1 VSVDNTRTQVFISY
15 SHKDQEYL
23 DQLQDHLK
31 PLIRD
36 KRVDIWDDTMIQTG
50 SRWREEIRDAISRAK
65 AAVLLVSPS
74 FFASDFI
81 AESELPPILE
91 AAASDGMTVMSVIV
105 RPSRYERDQLS
116 QFQAI
121 NHVSQ
126 PLSDMPTGKRDVVF
140 EKLSQTLERLLTS
153 AQPSPATVRPQDSKS
168 PPTPPKETPANPP
181 AAAAIPKRKS
191 ARFAGRDSGA
201 ARPRSVPRMIAPPRV
216 FVSAPVD
223 SVLDARQLA
232 IKRGVLAALDK
243 AGFEP
248 QEFGASG
255 LPAQMA
261 WNFEA
266 AREVMGN
273 CQGAFIF
280 GFARWR
286 VSTDAGLMTMLTE
299 YNHFEG
305 GLATSLELP
314 IFLMA
319 EAGVQQR
326 GIVYPGGGKL
336 IVTIP
341 ESADERWLESDSFT
355 AHFQSWRAAVNTHAN
370 VFLASTSALRSTAAK
385 VKLYLSSIGVTV
397 RDLQDFQLGASARD
411 EVERVVGS
419 CATAIFLFG
428 GGGDEPGRDNL
439 LFELGYFARAKGFQ
453 KILVILEKGASLP
466 SDMAGIIYSSLGDP
480 ADIGPIE
487 THLRAFVHAKL

>member
-1 VSVDNTRTQVFISY
+1 MIVHNKRTQVFISY

-36 KRVDIWDDTMIQTG
+36 KRVDIWDDTMLQTG

-91 AAASDGMTVMSVIV
+91 AATDDGMTVMSVIV
-105 RPSRYERDQLS
+105 RPSRFERDQLS

-140 EKLSQTLERLLTS
+140 EKLCQTIEKLLGS
-153 AQPSPATVRPQDSKS
+153 AQSSPETAGSQDSES
-168 PPTPPKETPANPP
+168 
-181 AAAAIPKRKS
+181 AAAPSKKTRVNEPRPGIQKRRS
-191 ARFAGRDSGA
+191 ARLTGA
-201 ARPRSVPRMIAPPRV
+201 ASDAAEPTSSADLIAPPRV

-223 SVLDARQLA
+223 SVLNVGQLA
-232 IKRGVLAALDK
+232 IKRGVLALLRK
-243 AGFEP
+243 TGIEP

-255 LPAQMA
+255 LPAQMI

-273 CQGAFIF
+273 CQGACIL

-341 ESADERWLESDSFT
+341 ENADESWLKSDGFV
-355 AHFQSWRAAVNTHAN
+355 AHFQSWCAAVNKHAN
-370 VFLASTSALRSTAAK
+370 VFVAATRGLRSTAAT
-385 VKLYLSSIGVTV
+385 VKEYLRSVGVSV
-397 RDLQDFQLGASARD
+397 RDLNDFQLGKLAKD
-411 EVERVVGS
+411 EVERVAGS

-428 GGGDEPGRDNL
+428 GDREAPGRDNL
-439 LFELGYFARAKGFQ
+439 LIELGYFARARGFDR
-453 KILVILEKGASLP
+453 ILIVLEKGASLP
-466 SDMAGIIYSSLGDP
+466 SDMAGTPFIALDDP